1 MIKVRK
7 KIKAEKREGDP
18 KPGWDGGY
26 DKMINGGVSRT
37 PHAPAISILNIVLN
51 TKQNP

>member
-18 KPGWDGGY
+18 KPGWDGA
-26 DKMINGGVSRT
+26 MIQGLMGGFQEL
-37 PHAPAISILNIVLN
+37 PMHLP
-51 TKQNP
+51 